1 MRGLGKDSSAI
12 LHKSIL
18 MNNGQYA
25 ECIAYRG
32 CFDIDIRFEDGTIR
46 EHIAASQFKK
56 GAVKNPN
63 KPCEQK
69 RYINSCKDERRLMSN
84 GEYATCVVYRNA
96 RDIDIQ
102 FDDGT
107 IVEHRCK
114 SDFYNQ
120 KISNPNN
127 PKASCKGE
135 TYTMLNG
142 DKATCI
148 EYNKAIDI
156 KVKFHKTG
164 SIVSCTKKSFINGI
178 VHDPLSR
185 ETKVLN
191 SEKEVLNKTL
201 LMNCGLYC
209 TCVEYFGARN
219 LTVEFE
225 DGTRLYNIYKDC
237 FLARSVLHP
246 KLPRCY
252 SLPQYVLYT
261 YVLSFFP
268 DAIIDYK
275 PDWLRC
281 NGYKYELDIYIPSL
295 KVGVEYDGAFFHSNE
310 MHNKKYQVISKAE
323 ELNTVYQILEVD
335 AKDYSTIYEDV
346 ESFQLSTTTN
356 RGCNL
361 GLYLQD
367 LSSSITWLLGK
378 LGVVDF
384 VVNITADE
392 YSSLRESLRQYMRIR
407 SSEFIH
413 VEEAD
418 EIEA

>member
-1 MRGLGKDSSAI
+1 
-12 LHKSIL
+12 
-18 MNNGQYA
+18 
-25 ECIAYRG
+25 
-32 CFDIDIRFEDGTIR
+32 
-46 EHIAASQFKK
+46 
-56 GAVKNPN
+56 
-63 KPCEQK
+63 
-69 RYINSCKDERRLMSN
+69 MSN
-84 GEYATCVVYRNA
+84 GEYATCIAYRNTN
-96 RDIDIQ
+96 DIDIQ

-107 IVEHRCK
+107 IVEHRHK

-142 DKATCI
+142 DEATCI
-148 EYNKAIDI
+148 EYNKAVDI

-164 SIVSCTKKSFINGI
+164 SIVSCTKSCFINGV
-178 VHDPLSR
+178 VHDPLSK

-209 TCVEYFGARN
+209 TCIEYFNARN
-219 LTVEFE
+219 ITVEFE
-225 DGTRLYNIYKDC
+225 DGTKMYNIYKDC
-237 FLARSVLHP
+237 FLARSILHP

-252 SLPQYVLYT
+252 SLPQYILYT
-261 YVLSFFP
+261 YMLSFFP

-281 NGYKYELDIYIPSL
+281 NNYKYKLDIFISTL

-310 MHNKKYQVISKAE
+310 IHNKKYEVISETK
-323 ELNTVYQILEVD
+323 ELDTVYQILELG

-346 ESFQLSTTTN
+346 RSFQLSTTTSS
-356 RGCNL
+356 GCCL
-361 GLYLQD
+361 ELYLQD
-367 LSSSITWLLGK
+367 LSNSITWLLK
-378 LGVVDF
+378 QLSVPNP
-384 VVNITADE
+384 VVNITVDE
-392 YSSLRESLRQYMRIR
+392 YNSLRESLRQYMRAR
-407 SSEFIH
+407 NSEFIH

>member
-1 MRGLGKDSSAI
+1 MRGLGKDSSSI

-32 CFDIDIRFEDGTIR
+32 CYDIDIRFEDGTIR
-46 EHIAASQFKK
+46 EHISASQYKK

-69 RYINSCKDERRLMSN
+69 RYTKSCKGERRLMSN
-84 GEYATCVVYRNA
+84 GEYATCIAYRNTN
-96 RDIDIQ
+96 DIDIQ

-107 IVEHRCK
+107 IVEHRHK

-142 DKATCI
+142 DEATCI
-148 EYNKAIDI
+148 EYNKAVDI

-164 SIVSCTKKSFINGI
+164 SIVSCTKSCFINGV
-178 VHDPLSR
+178 VHDPLSK

-209 TCVEYFGARN
+209 TCIEYFNARN
-219 LTVEFE
+219 ITVEFE
-225 DGTRLYNIYKDC
+225 DGTRLYNIHKDC
-237 FLARSVLHP
+237 FLARSILHP

-261 YVLSFFP
+261 YVLLFFP

-275 PDWLRC
+275 PDWLKC
-281 NGYKYELDIYIPSL
+281 NNYRYELDIYIPSL
-295 KVGVEYDGAFFHSNE
+295 KVGVEYDGAFFHSNDT
-310 MHNKKYQVISKAE
+310 HNKKYQVISESE
-323 ELNTVYQILEVD
+323 ELNTVYQILEVG

-356 RGCNL
+356 SGCNL
-361 GLYLQD
+361 SLYLQD
-367 LSSSITWLLGK
+367 LSSSITWLLNK

-384 VVNITADE
+384 VVSITADE

-407 SSEFIH
+407 SNEFIH